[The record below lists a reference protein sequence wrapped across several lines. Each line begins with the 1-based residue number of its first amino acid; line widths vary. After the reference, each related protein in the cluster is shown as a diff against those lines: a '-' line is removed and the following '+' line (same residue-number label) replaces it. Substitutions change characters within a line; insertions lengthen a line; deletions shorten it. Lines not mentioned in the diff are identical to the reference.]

1 MKVFIVED
9 DPIIVEGLDIALSQ
23 EKYEVDS
30 FGCMKD
36 ALEVIAKEEGEV
48 HYDVCLLDVNLPDG
62 DGYQICKAIRA
73 KSDVPI
79 IFLTACD
86 DEIHTV
92 LALEQGADDYIAKPF
107 RIRELIARIKAVLRR
122 SGRNI
127 NGDVANVTGGSGGVS
142 GASGVSGIAGTVDGA
157 PVTLENRVTGASEST
172 EVQKISET
180 QGSSGVTGS
189 IDPTTTSIDKIIIG
203 KNELNIQTGKVMRE
217 GEEIFLSAVEY
228 RLLLIFA
235 RNRGR
240 LLTRQQIL
248 NDMWDSAGDFVND
261 NTLTVYVRRL
271 RKKLEQEEDAPVI
284 QTVRGIGYRMD

>member
-1 MKVFIVED
+1 MRVFIVED
-9 DPIIVEGLDIALSQ
+9 DPIIVEGLKIALAQ
-23 EKYEVDS
+23 ENFEVDS
-30 FGCMKD
+30 FGTMTD
-36 ALEVIAKEEGEV
+36 AINAVNGEA

-62 DGYQICKAIRA
+62 DGYQVCKAIRD

-79 IFLTACD
+79 LFLTACD

-107 RIRELIARIKAVLRR
+107 RIRELIARIKAIMRR
-122 SGRNI
+122 TGRSAALNQ
-127 NGDVANVTGGSGGVS
+127 
-142 GASGVSGIAGTVDGA
+142 
-157 PVTLENRVTGASEST
+157 ST
-172 EVQKISET
+172 DEQAAAAEP
-180 QGSSGVTGS
+180 QA
-189 IDPTTTSIDKIIIG
+189 DPDIIKVG
-203 KNELNIQTGKVMRE
+203 RNELNIKSGKVKRD

-228 RLLLIFA
+228 RLLLTFA
-235 RNRGR
+235 RSRGQ

-271 RKKLEQEEDAPVI
+271 RKKLEQEDDEPVI